1 MHPIGH
7 SAASTR
13 LKKGLKASFQMKKW
27 AIVAP
32 VEKKD
37 FEKKEEEKNFV
48 KDELEKERKK
58 EKRSF
63 AVKGFGKTKNLLC
76 FLSTEGV
83 NK

>member
-7 SAASTR
+7 STASTR

-37 FEKKEEEKNFV
+37 FEKKRRRK
-48 KDELEKERKK
+48 KTLSKMSSRKRERKK
-58 EKRSF
+58 KLRRKRIWKDQEPVMFSF
-63 AVKGFGKTKNLLC
+63 D
-76 FLSTEGV
+76 
-83 NK
+83 

>member
-1 MHPIGH
+1 
-7 SAASTR
+7 
-13 LKKGLKASFQMKKW
+13 MKKW

-58 EKRSF
+58 KLRLKRIWKDQEPVIFSF
-63 AVKGFGKTKNLLC
+63 D
-76 FLSTEGV
+76 
-83 NK
+83 